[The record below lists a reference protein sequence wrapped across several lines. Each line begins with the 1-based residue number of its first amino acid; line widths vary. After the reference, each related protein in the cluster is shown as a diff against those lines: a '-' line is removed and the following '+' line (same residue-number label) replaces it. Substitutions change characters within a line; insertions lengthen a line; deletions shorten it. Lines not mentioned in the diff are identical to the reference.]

1 MSVKR
6 RVFISVT
13 HDSYLDDR
21 QNSVKWGIV
30 QRVIDAGYEPHMF
43 FTAVPPAFAATVHRE
58 IPWTADKVK
67 ETIRGAIGAVMVGY
81 PRWKYG
87 DDAHASEFTHY
98 EAGVAHSMGLPMF
111 TVLEQGIRWR
121 GAFDQSSAQI
131 CEVPRDADPSWLSS
145 SYFEQCF
152 SPWRAALDAR
162 YDLFLGY
169 SSQAQGTAKNLKR
182 VIENKG
188 AKVLDWQVFGPG
200 TILEQIERAAAR
212 CTGGVFLFTADDALE
227 GAPGMAAPRDNVV
240 FEAGYF
246 VHAKGHSRVLVI
258 REAGEKRN
266 AKMPAD
272 LGGAIYAPLPDL
284 ANIEALDQQLDRFIE
299 NL

>member
-1 MSVKR
+1 
-6 RVFISVT
+6 VT

-43 FTAVPPAFAATVHRE
+43 FTAVPPAFAATVNRE

-67 ETIRGAIGAVMVGY
+67 ETIRGAIGAVMVGD

-131 CEVPRDADPSWLSS
+131 CEVPRDADPSGCRVRISS
-145 SYFEQCF
+145 NASVHGALRSMHATTCSSATRAKHKEQ
-152 SPWRAALDAR
+152 RR
-162 YDLFLGY
+162 T
-169 SSQAQGTAKNLKR
+169 SS
-182 VIENKG
+182 E
-188 AKVLDWQVFGPG
+188 
-200 TILEQIERAAAR
+200 
-212 CTGGVFLFTADDALE
+212 
-227 GAPGMAAPRDNVV
+227 
-240 FEAGYF
+240 
-246 VHAKGHSRVLVI
+246 
-258 REAGEKRN
+258 
-266 AKMPAD
+266 
-272 LGGAIYAPLPDL
+272 
-284 ANIEALDQQLDRFIE
+284 
-299 NL
+299 

>member
-1 MSVKR
+1 MGVKR
-6 RVFISVT
+6 RVFMSLT

-21 QNSVKWGIV
+21 QNNVKWGIV
-30 QRVIDAGYEPHMF
+30 QRVIDAGYEPHLF
-43 FTAVPPAFAATVHRE
+43 FPAVPPAFAATVHRE
-58 IPWTADKVK
+58 VPWTADKVK
-67 ETIRGAIGAVMVGY
+67 ETIRGAIGAVMIGY

-111 TVLEQGIRWR
+111 MVLEHGIRWR

-131 CEVPRDADPSWLSS
+131 CEVPQDADESWLSS

-162 YDLFLGY
+162 FDLFLGY
-169 SSQAQGTAKNLKR
+169 SSQAQGTAKNLRR
-182 VIENKG
+182 VLKDKG
-188 AKVLDWQVFGPG
+188 ARVLDWQEFGPG
-200 TILEQIERAAAR
+200 TILEQIERAAAC

-246 VHAKGHSRVLVI
+246 VHAKGHTRVLVI
-258 REAGEKRN
+258 RESGEKRS